1 MRPDRDGDDTG
12 FTLVEVMVAGTLLSV
27 LALGLVNAWAVF
39 DRLTF
44 NNLMRQKAV
53 FVLNGEMER
62 LAAQYTTRQYTPAP
76 RTGYPS
82 VPSLTD
88 SDTRRIYAATD
99 GLPFTTNSVATFQGL
114 DTTLVWLP
122 GGTPPANWVWLDPAR
137 SLVANLSWVSCPV
150 TDRLGA
156 ACWEG
161 SGKKGKLSKCYV
173 PPGPPPPPPTSCQ
186 LITVVLTYPYKLTQ
200 GSTTPVG
207 TTSTLTLSTIV
218 GQRRG

>member
-1 MRPDRDGDDTG
+1 MRPDRDGDDKG

-62 LAAQYTTRQYTPAP
+62 LAAQYTTREYTPDK
-76 RTGYPS
+76 RIGYPS

-88 SDTRRIYAATD
+88 SSTRRTYSAAD
-99 GLPFTTNSVATFQGL
+99 NLPFATNSIVEFQGS
-114 DTTLVWLP
+114 DTMVWLP

-161 SGKKGKLSKCYV
+161 SGKNGKLSKCYA
-173 PPGPPPPPPTSCQ
+173 PPGKGGPSDVPC
-186 LITVVLTYPYKLTQ
+186 LLVTVVLTYPYKLAQ
-200 GSTTPVG
+200 GSAAPVG
-207 TTSTLTLSTIV
+207 ATSTLTLSTIV